1 MSILVNTHNELEEK
15 VLIAFL
21 DSLRYDYKSD
31 TNGNNRKATEAF
43 LDQYNKEIDEAEAE
57 IESGNY
63 VDQDYVEKLFANR
76 RKNIGGNK
84 ME

>member
-21 DSLRYDYKSD
+21 D
-31 TNGNNRKATEAF
+31 
-43 LDQYNKEIDEAEAE
+43 QYNKEINEAEAE
-57 IESGNY
+57 IESGDY

-76 RKNIGGNK
+76 RKNLNGD
-84 ME
+84 

>member
-21 DSLRYDYKSD
+21 KSLKYDYKSD
-31 TNGNNRKATEAF
+31 VKGKKEEVDKDF
-43 LDQYNKEIDEAEAE
+43 LDQYNQEIDKAETE
-57 IESGNY
+57 IESGDY

-76 RKNIGGNK
+76 RKKLNGD
-84 ME
+84 

>member
-21 DSLRYDYKSD
+21 NSLKYDYKSD
-31 TNGNNRKATEAF
+31 VKGKKEEINKDF
-43 LDQYNKEIDEAEAE
+43 LDQYNQEIDQAETE
-57 IESGNY
+57 IESGDY

-76 RKNIGGNK
+76 RKNLNGD
-84 ME
+84 

>member
-21 DSLRYDYKSD
+21 KSLKYDYKSD
-31 TNGNNRKATEAF
+31 
-43 LDQYNKEIDEAEAE
+43 LKEKRNLNAD
-57 IESGNY
+57 
-63 VDQDYVEKLFANR
+63 
-76 RKNIGGNK
+76 K

>member
-21 DSLRYDYKSD
+21 NSLKCDYKSD
-31 TNGNNRKATEAF
+31 VKGKKGEADKEF
-43 LDQYNKEIDEAEAE
+43 LDQYNQEIDKAETE
-57 IESGNY
+57 IESGDY

-76 RKNIGGNK
+76 RKNLNAD
-84 ME
+84 

>member
-21 DSLRYDYKSD
+21 DSLRYDYKSG
-31 TNGNNRKATEAF
+31 THKQTEAF
-43 LDQYNKEIDEAEAE
+43 LDEYNKEIDEAEAE
-57 IESGNY
+57 IESG
-63 VDQDYVEKLFANR
+63 DYADHDFVEKLFADR
-76 RKNIGGNK
+76 RKSLNEDK

>member
-21 DSLRYDYKSD
+21 DSLQYEYKSD
-31 TNGNNRKATEAF
+31 MNGKDKKATVAF
-43 LDQYNKEIDEAEAE
+43 LDLYNKEIDEAEAE

-63 VDQDYVEKLFANR
+63 VDHDYVEKLFANR
-76 RKNIGGNK
+76 RKNPGSDK